1 MRWQHEAKRLTSKKL
16 TQIFSLNR
24 HMKFAQLQ
32 FTKQASL
39 EVKFGPSYC
48 SFQLLSSLALS
59 TFSFTIWSFERRKK
73 DWVLPSRVKRLK
85 GRLVSSG
92 SYTAGSKKL
101 LISGFLLVLSFQLSG
116 Y

>member
-73 DWVLPSRVKRLK
+73 DWVLPSRVKKAEGKACKFRQLCCWEQETANFW
-85 GRLVSSG
+85 VSVS
-92 SYTAGSKKL
+92 T
-101 LISGFLLVLSFQLSG
+101 
-116 Y
+116 